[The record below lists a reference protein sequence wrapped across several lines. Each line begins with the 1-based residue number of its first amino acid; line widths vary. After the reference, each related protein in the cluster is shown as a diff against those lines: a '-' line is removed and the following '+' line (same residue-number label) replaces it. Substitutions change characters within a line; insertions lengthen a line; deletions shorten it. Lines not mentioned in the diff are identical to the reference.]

1 MTPLQSWPFV
11 IPTHSPNS
19 SLHNHTPT
27 HTYTLMSSS
36 SANDVVIS
44 GLGCRFPESSSPE
57 EFWDNLI
64 NGVDMVTSDDRR
76 WVRIKNSSNFLAHTA
91 PAPAPPHHLIHPP
104 HYLHHPSRPIHNPS
118 IHFPH
123 NTFPT
128 TLSPQHFPHNT
139 LKPTSPST
147 ENLPT
152 HWLNPFAT
160 HSLGRLGRTYARC
173 SLAPLPDRKGAQPVV
188 VRREVFRGVWKG
200 CAQDGSAA
208 AAAAPRDV

>member
-19 SLHNHTPT
+19 SLHNNTPP
-27 HTYTLMSSS
+27 HTYTFMSSS

-76 WVRIKNSSNFLAHTA
+76 WVRIKNSSNFHAHTA
-91 PAPAPPHHLIHPP
+91 PAPAPPHPLIHPP
-104 HYLHHPSRPIHNPS
+104 HTYTIPPDPSTIRPS
-118 IHFPH
+118 
-123 NTFPT
+123 TFPT
-128 TLSPQHFPHNT
+128 TLSHNT
-139 LKPTSPST
+139 LNPTQST
-147 ENLPT
+147 IPPLPKIYQLT
-152 HWLNPFAT
+152 GSTPFAT
-160 HSLGRLGRTYARC
+160 HSLGRLGCTYARC

-188 VRREVFRGVWKG
+188 VRRDVFRGVWKG